1 MEKKD
6 KFMMILVAGLIVAV
20 LLLSWKIGLLRDG
33 NQDNIVELR
42 KSIIAS
48 DSLQKEK
55 DGQYAKLVDYYK
67 SEKDLKNELK
77 ESNKELYQT
86 IKKNNERILSLTS
99 AVITLQ
105 GQVSEGFGHID
116 PVDTNKINL
125 ALKYPNDKEPF
136 INWIGSVDKVSTFYK
151 GDWSFGKLPL
161 QIVLTEEKRGLWKSR
176 LIGPEWLVVDSMS
189 INSLPAE
196 DYTENKE
203 RNIQFLVGG
212 SYNSNIVPMTMNSL
226 SVGGGVN
233 LYGSHNIILNLA
245 TNKTVGINYYYKFKK
260 FKKRK

>member
-6 KFMMILVAGLIVAV
+6 KFMMILVGGLIIAV
-20 LLLSWKIGLLRDG
+20 LFLSWRIGILK
-33 NQDNIVELR
+33 NSSQDALDDMK
-42 KSIIAS
+42 KSIIAG

-86 IKKNNERILSLTS
+86 VKKNNERILSLTS

-105 GQVSEGFGHID
+105 GQVSEGFGHVD

-125 ALKYPNDKEPF
+125 ALKYPSDGESF
-136 INWIGSVDKVSTFYK
+136 INWIGSVDKRSAFYK
-151 GDWSFGKLPL
+151 GDWTFGKLPL

-196 DYTENKE
+196 QYTENKE
-203 RNIQFLVGG
+203 RKLQFMIGG
-212 SYNSNIVPMTMNSL
+212 GYNRSL
-226 SVGGGVN
+226 SPSGASSIGIGGGVN
-233 LYGSHNIILNLA
+233 LFSNHNILVNIN
-245 TNKTVGINYYYKFKK
+245 TNKEVGVHYYYRFQKY
-260 FKKRK
+260 KKRK

>member
-6 KFMMILVAGLIVAV
+6 KFMLILVGGLIITI
-20 LLLSWKIGLLRDG
+20 LFLSWRIGLLK
-33 NQDNIVELR
+33 NSTQDALDDMK
-42 KSIIAS
+42 KSIIES
-48 DSLQKEK
+48 DSLKKEK

-67 SEKDLKNELK
+67 SEKELKKELK
-77 ESNKELYQT
+77 ETNEELYKV
-86 IKKNNERILSLTS
+86 IKKQNERILSLTN

-105 GQVSEGFGHID
+105 GQVSEGFGHVD

-136 INWIGSVDKVSTFYK
+136 INWIGSVDKRSAYYK

-203 RNIQFLVGG
+203 RKLQFMIGG
-212 SYNSNIVPMTMNSL
+212 GYNKSL
-226 SVGGGVN
+226 SPSGANSIGIGGGVN
-233 LYGSHNIILNLA
+233 LFSNHNILLNVN
-245 TNKTVGINYYYKFKK
+245 TNKEIGIQYYYRFQKY
-260 FKKRK
+260 KKRK